1 MNNVK
6 NGCALVALAVA
17 VSSTACSAI
26 VLRPLDARLHQ
37 RRDEPTCA
45 AWLLAPTADIAL
57 SVYPWVVALVGLAFD
72 EPLLS
77 LGGAVVGGSFTVSA
91 VYGLTA
97 TARCANRGEGP
108 AHPAELER
116 DDARDRVDDTLPAFV
131 ACGPITAPVR
141 VAFAINPAGRVVR
154 THVYPPVDP
163 AIAAC
168 VSAVAEQI
176 GFPVSASGLI
186 FSHELSW

>member
-1 MNNVK
+1 
-6 NGCALVALAVA
+6 VAAVVAVA
-17 VSSTACSAI
+17 SSTACSAI

-57 SVYPWVVALVGLAFD
+57 SVYPWLVALVGLAFD

-116 DDARDRVDDTLPAFV
+116 DDARNLVDDALPAFV
-131 ACGPITAPVR
+131 TCGPIAAPIR
-141 VAFAINPAGRVVR
+141 VAFAVNPAGRVVR
-154 THVYPPVDP
+154 THVYPPADP

-168 VSAVAEQI
+168 VSTVAERI
-176 GFPVSASGLI
+176 AFPASASGLI